1 MTTDIVSRLTEKH
14 LRSIRRGVP
23 DYDLQEAIQE
33 IKRLRNKVD
42 SLEEKIARNELGFYK
57 G

>member
-23 DYDLQEAIQE
+23 DHDLQEAIQE